1 MVMTVTVLDA
11 SSYENCREPVGSSM
25 TVMPDNGCQTMD
37 VRQWMS
43 DNGCQT
49 MDVRQ
54 WMSDNGCQTMDVRQ
68 WMSDNGCQ
76 TIDTR

>member
-1 MVMTVTVLDA
+1 MAVTVLDA
-11 SSYENCREPVGSSM
+11 GSYENCREPIGLFN
-25 TVMPDNGCQTMD
+25 DGD
-37 VRQWMS
+37 ARQWMS

-76 TIDTR
+76 TMDVR